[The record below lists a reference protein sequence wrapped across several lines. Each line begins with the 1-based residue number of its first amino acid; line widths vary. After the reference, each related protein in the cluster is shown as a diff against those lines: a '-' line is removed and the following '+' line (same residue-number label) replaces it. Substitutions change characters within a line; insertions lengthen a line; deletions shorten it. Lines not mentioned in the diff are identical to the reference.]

1 MKLYSKFVVAA
12 SAALAV
18 AASVTA
24 DGTLDLS
31 DVIAIC
37 SAGVGALAVYY
48 VPNKG
53 S

>member
-1 MKLYSKFVVAA
+1 MKAYSKFFVAV

-24 DGTLDLS
+24 DGTLTLN
-31 DVIAIC
+31 DVVAII
-37 SAGVGALAVYY
+37 SAAVGSLAVYY
-48 VPNKG
+48 VPNQQ

>member
-1 MKLYSKFVVAA
+1 MKIYSKFIAAA

-24 DGTLDLS
+24 DGVLSAS

-37 SAGVGALAVYY
+37 SAAVGALAVYY
-48 VPNKG
+48 VPNKKN
-53 S
+53 